1 MADDFLLNFAAQIDV
16 SRVNISSNVTS
27 ALAGISKS
35 VGSGTI
41 KKRVVVDFDIGKIG
55 QVTSAANSLV
65 ADLQNTIGKAKIAPS
80 IVLNTNELT
89 NAAGKLALIPPLLTS
104 IKTVMNAISKNPSM
118 VPNAE
123 QELGKLA
130 LIKNAVESV
139 KKSASKVVKIQLA
152 PELEPVRKFDSQIIG
167 ASTRAANLA
176 KELAQVKADR
186 SVAAERLNP
195 LTSARDKT
203 KQAFINASNV
213 SKTNAADK
221 PGIIKSAE
229 EDLKSKD
236 LLLEQALKAQNAAK
250 PTAKA
255 IDIAQNDLTSK
266 KVETMRAKEA
276 ADAAKLA
283 KDRLISGTTPS
294 ATGSALTAAMEQ
306 KNRAAELLFSKKQED
321 ALKTPVAKKQLKP
334 ESENLTSAKRDLTIL
349 QGDLSAAETVRN
361 AQLDIL
367 RKASDAAQK
376 AYDKAAS
383 DYDKANPG
391 RRDIKARNS
400 SLKSVSDKKS
410 EANRA
415 FDEVK
420 KGADIVSIRAEIEK
434 SKLVVS
440 SAESALQSRKNSI
453 LEASKLLTLDQAQAN
468 TWKEIK
474 TQVEAV
480 TKAEAAHN
488 AVIAASTK
496 AAEAK
501 NKAWLDAAKN
511 QEAAQTKV
519 STLEAASKGGGTAG
533 ASAAARV
540 QEASKDKGN
549 AEERLKLLQAK
560 SIDEKLSLAKK
571 AESQAKSVVN
581 NLIKEQNAQ
590 ENIRAIEVQRADN
603 ENKSDAEKVAG
614 LGRITNAEN
623 QLNNPIE
630 KRISLLAAQKV
641 LQEAT
646 AKRKDLEK
654 ESVESGGLEM
664 SKKNF
669 RTAISSRNQQAGT
682 VQVLDDR
689 ILKLQ
694 NAINAETAKGVDLE
708 RQQSAAAA
716 KMTGNLSAD
725 VQLRKQVLA
734 IVERTVQEEKNLQNR
749 IGKSLSSAGIKPE
762 FPDARQKATQRLNVT
777 PEEMQN
783 PTPELLTKL
792 KEARPNIASQRSEE
806 LVGTLNKL
814 SQSERARVVKQRLED
829 SDRLSAK
836 AGVLRANI
844 DPAATTSA
852 LRETGAR
859 TLLESNKN
867 AVRSAAFGM
876 SKTEPTKVNES
887 SVLDTA
893 ELAETE
899 QALRSIN
906 ASIRRQK
913 EDVKA
918 LTEQNRALNAI
929 RKDNLFIEQTI
940 EKVMRDEVKLRSR
953 IQDALAKQGVVFN
966 KQTGEAAPSTPSGLG
981 PAIQVAPA
989 GNSRELAL
997 RRLGVT
1003 EEDLTNPDRRAVRD
1017 RLVSA
1022 AKPISDQRQ
1031 QELQIVSAR
1040 ANIEVATEKNIGRLS
1055 RLIEKQIELERR
1067 RAAFTGLAAPSNAD
1081 IEAKIVGSNV
1091 RKSDSGPEVKTLASA
1106 RQTLS
1111 SSDAAENVATRNKIV
1126 VATNAQNEE
1135 IRAQGVLEAEN
1146 ERRVAATNARN
1157 RQRLREEATEM
1168 RRRAAEIAAI
1178 NKLIDQTTLALEK
1191 QARAVNNFSRRGG
1204 SDANGDPLKPI
1215 QIDQQRLREQARRQV
1230 LGADEGRDLIQ
1241 IPSQRLA
1248 VIRTGSQQRM
1258 GEQNAGLRQFN
1269 DDLSAVSQGSKSGF
1283 EIIAK
1288 YGESAF
1294 DRIGAKTGLATQRL
1308 ATYAFGAVGLYGL
1321 IAATRAAIVETALLE
1336 KEITNI
1342 EQIFGSGF
1350 NNTDNLADS
1359 FDAASSA
1366 AAKTKKQ
1373 VLDLSEV
1380 TGQTAVSLAQSG
1392 KTLAAA
1398 GFSRGKVGFDET
1410 IRAVSFATLGP
1421 SFGNSQEVI
1430 DGLIATVNQFNRSL
1444 SETPYILGL
1453 VNEYSK
1459 AYAVESQDL
1468 FEAIKRGGGSFAAVG
1483 GNFED
1488 YIKLVTVLREKT
1500 REAAPAIG
1508 TFLKSLSVRLNTP
1521 RAEAAMKKL
1530 GVDVDNISDPYERLI
1545 ALATKYKEISKSQG
1559 STQTLSAIVDV
1570 RSVGRLA
1577 ALLEGLDDAQNKFK
1591 DLSAGA
1597 TDSIVNDA
1605 RKRLDDIGPA
1615 IDKIRAS
1622 YFRFVEGIYNN
1633 PATKALLRIPVGL
1646 GSILSA
1652 VPEASIGPVKG
1663 ADVLNPLAQGAI
1675 TVGLVSVLRGSI
1687 RAYIA
1692 GQNSVRLNTESL
1704 NRLRAAIETMRPS
1717 GAGGQAIGVAG
1728 AIRAG
1733 GQGGGAPAGVAGAI
1747 GGAAAT
1753 GAARGGGR
1761 NLIGRLSGGINPLY
1775 GLAAA
1780 TLAPAIANTVLP
1792 MTGMSDANQN
1802 IASSAVQG
1810 GALGGLGASLLTANP
1825 YIIGGTAIATAGL
1838 SAYGALRESN
1848 AQEKELEKV
1857 REQSNRGLRFNAA
1870 EKVIASGELPRQFDL
1885 PSANKDTEDYLR
1897 AVAKVQEMQKK
1908 ALQDQVLKEGQQ
1920 YKVGTGTATTT
1931 GGIQDFLISGG
1942 TGDSAS
1948 NKNKAER
1955 RESFKQAF
1963 GGDEE
1968 KIKEAEKGLA
1978 ATAEFVKNTIISNF
1992 QRNARSIPES
2002 EDNVQTRTAAARKTA
2017 QDLAG
2022 KFTVEGVKFDEEK
2035 IFKSLLDQFTAVE
2048 EGVDGFTASITRFK
2062 FTFKSLA
2069 EISDAAE
2076 RSLNVFSN
2084 ALSSSIKSQTSL
2096 IGVLVSET
2104 QRLSTQLETTKGI
2117 LSSPFKVG
2125 SIQQIN
2131 TDPTDRNVAAASNAI
2146 EAITGQKAQR
2156 VNSPEIQSLKNTL
2169 DEVFIQ
2175 FSQADKNVQ
2184 NNLLINL
2191 EPESLKAIGGL
2202 QAKAT
2207 QDEEAAAAKS
2217 GLPSSGTTFQSAEQV
2232 RESIEQAFG
2241 DLKKLG
2247 DGGKKLFDIIQQSGP
2262 QGKLPFSLEELRK
2275 ALQDKNPAGFSSSK
2289 LLGVDEA
2296 GSAQIAQANALIT
2309 LANNLY
2315 ETQAKTIEARAA
2327 AEQESYKSQ
2336 VELAKAVADNRSTI
2350 EGFQGALG
2358 LKTQRGAAQASLD
2371 IQTQALS
2378 QRQNIPNSNI
2388 IGDKTAV
2395 AELLQTNIETEM
2407 GSAVVNSSNVNTT
2420 NDKRSLSNDKTR
2432 SQSDN
2437 SPKTARSLKLPDNL
2451 SSDLEAQLIKTP
2463 ERRRP
2468 LADRQSQLSNAA
2480 AVMDRVQLEMKDAET
2495 RVTSG
2500 DLSIQEPS
2508 TAKNLKDQADRK
2520 SRLDNA
2526 DVVMRQ
2532 VIDAQSRRPVS
2543 DAIRASDN
2551 TNLAAQVKIRSQE
2564 NPSEVAPNA
2573 APRVKPTTELAPTTA
2588 NRLPELAPAIP
2599 TRDLSKA
2606 GSELSIIKQLQT
2618 SIEAQRALTADPLRP
2633 NNAPSNI
2640 LELPSIKDLMS
2651 QLAALDSSF
2660 NISNNVFELS
2670 GSLMNLRSSIERG
2683 LINSLDVLESQFKL
2697 VGSQVDITSKKLSEQ
2712 KATLESLTGKLY
2724 GGTPADNSMNKMTL
2738 SRAAGNAN
2746 DIATAITRAIPNA
2759 KDQGVNTIL
2768 TDQNVARLV
2777 ENQIAGLSA
2786 RDLGG
2791 VMDFSRLLGANEL
2804 TQSGLSGEQLA
2815 AAIQAALAS
2824 RPEFQA
2830 LGINVKP
2837 TDIKST
2843 VDQANKLI
2851 QDAQKIATEIQSAR
2865 MQMDKST
2872 SANLSIMNDQ
2882 VSSLTAA
2889 ISAIPKQI
2897 NVVISGVKDISVT
2910 FDLTKVEESMRTVGD
2925 KVFDNVIGKL
2935 REVFRASNIPL
2946 PGI

>member
-16 SRVNISSNVTS
+16 SRVNISSNVTN
-27 ALAGISKS
+27 ALASLSNS
-35 VGSGTI
+35 VGSSTI
-41 KKRVVVDFDIGKIG
+41 RKRVAVDFDIGTIG
-55 QVTSAANSLV
+55 KVTTAANGLV
-65 ADLQNTIGKAKIAPS
+65 TDLQNTIGKAKIAPS
-80 IVLNTNELT
+80 IVLNTDELT
-89 NAAGKLALIPPLLTS
+89 NTAGKLALIPPLLTS
-104 IKTVMNAISKNPSM
+104 IKTVMAAIRNNSKM

-130 LIKNAVESV
+130 LIKNAIESV
-139 KKSASKVVKIQLA
+139 KKAAGKVVKIQTA

-176 KELAQVKADR
+176 KELAQVKTDR
-186 SVAAERLNP
+186 SAAAERLNT
-195 LTSARDKT
+195 LTSARDKA
-203 KQAFINASNV
+203 KQALINASNV
-213 SKTNAADK
+213 SKTNAADR

-229 EDLKSKD
+229 EDLNSKD
-236 LLLEQALKAQNAAK
+236 LLLRQATKAQNAAK
-250 PTAKA
+250 PTAEA
-255 IDIAQNDLTSK
+255 IKIAQNDLTSK
-266 KVETMRAKEA
+266 KLESMRAREAEKE
-276 ADAAKLA
+276 AKLA

-294 ATGSALTAAMEQ
+294 VTGSALDVAIKR
-306 KNRAAELLFSKKQED
+306 KNLAAELLFSKKQED
-321 ALKTPVAKKQLKP
+321 ALKTKAAKEQLKP
-334 ESENLTSAKRDLTIL
+334 QSDTLTSAKRDLTIR
-349 QGDLSAAETVRN
+349 QGELSAAETVRN
-361 AQLDIL
+361 AQLEIL
-367 RKASDAAQK
+367 GNASNAAQK
-376 AYDKAAS
+376 AYDKAAL

-391 RRDIKARNS
+391 TTNLKARKS

-415 FDEVK
+415 FDEVDR
-420 KGADIVSIRAEIEK
+420 GADIASIRADIEK
-434 SKLVVS
+434 KKLVVS
-440 SAESALQSRKNSI
+440 LAESELQSKKNLI

-480 TKAEAAHN
+480 TEAEKAHK

-496 AAEAK
+496 VAEAK
-501 NKAWLDAAKN
+501 NKAWEAADKN
-511 QEAAQTKV
+511 QEAAQKRLTA
-519 STLEAASKGGGTAG
+519 LEKASEGKGLAGT
-533 ASAAARV
+533 SAAANV
-540 QEASKDKGN
+540 QEATTNKSN
-549 AEERLKLLQAK
+549 SEARLKFLQST
-560 SIDEKLSLAKK
+560 SIDEKLSLSKK
-571 AESQAKSVVN
+571 TESQAKSVVN
-581 NLIKEQNAQ
+581 NLIKEQSAQ
-590 ENIRAIEVQRADN
+590 ENIRAIEVQRA
-603 ENKSDAEKVAG
+603 ENDKRSDAEKVAG
-614 LGRITNAEN
+614 INRRVNAEK
-623 QLNNPIE
+623 QLNEISE
-630 KRISLLAAQKV
+630 KRASAEKI

-646 AKRKDLEK
+646 AKRKDLERQ
-654 ESVESGGLEM
+654 SFESGGLEM
-664 SKKNF
+664 SNRNF
-669 RTAISSRNQQAGT
+669 RTATSSRNQQAGT
-682 VQVLDDR
+682 VQDYDDR
-689 ILKLQ
+689 ILKLE
-694 NAINAETAKGVDLE
+694 NAINKAKANGIDLE
-708 RQQSAAAA
+708 RQQVEAAA

-725 VQLRKQVLA
+725 VQLRRQVLA

-749 IGKSLSSAGIKPE
+749 IGKSLSNVGIKPE
-762 FPDARQKATQRLNVT
+762 FSDAREKAIQRLNVT
-777 PEEMQN
+777 PEQMQN
-783 PTPELLTKL
+783 PTPELLTRL
-792 KEARPNIASQRSEE
+792 KEARPDIASQRSEE

-829 SDRLSAK
+829 SDKLSAK

-876 SKTEPTKVNES
+876 STTEPTKVNES
-887 SVLDTA
+887 SVLDTSK
-893 ELAETE
+893 LAETE

-906 ASIRRQK
+906 KSIRLQK
-913 EDVKA
+913 EEIKA
-918 LTEQNRALNAI
+918 LTEQNRALNAL

-940 EKVMRDEVKLRSR
+940 EKVMRDEANLRSR
-953 IQDALAKQGVVFN
+953 IQNALAKQGVVFN

-981 PAIQVAPA
+981 PATQAAPA

-997 RRLGVT
+997 RRLRVT
-1003 EEDLTNPDRRAVRD
+1003 EEDLANPDRRAVRD
-1017 RLVSA
+1017 RLASA
-1022 AKPISDQRQ
+1022 TKPVSDQRQ
-1031 QELQIVSAR
+1031 QELQVVLAR
-1040 ANIEVATEKNIGRLS
+1040 ANVEVATEKNIGRLS
-1055 RLIEKQIELERR
+1055 ILVEKQIKLERR
-1067 RAAFTGLAAPSNAD
+1067 IAAFTGAAAPSNAD
-1081 IEAKIVGSNV
+1081 IEAKIVSSNV
-1091 RKSDSGPEVKTLASA
+1091 RKSDFGPEVKTLAYA

-1111 SSDAAENVATRNKIV
+1111 SSGAAENVATRNKIV
-1126 VATNAQNEE
+1126 VATNAQNEA

-1146 ERRVAATNARN
+1146 ARRVAATNARN
-1157 RQRLREEATEM
+1157 LQRLREEATE
-1168 RRRAAEIAAI
+1168 RRRQAAEIAAI

-1215 QIDQQRLREQARRQV
+1215 QIDQQRLREQATRQV
-1230 LGADEGRDLIQ
+1230 LGADAGRDLTQ

-1288 YGESAF
+1288 YGESSF
-1294 DRIGAKTGLATQRL
+1294 DRIGAKAGLATQRL
-1308 ATYAFGAVGLYGL
+1308 ATYAFGAIGLYGL

-1350 NNTDNLADS
+1350 NNTDNLAAS

-1366 AAKTKKQ
+1366 AARTKKQ

-1398 GFSRGKVGFDET
+1398 GFSRGKAGFDET

-1530 GVDVDNISDPYERLI
+1530 GVDVDNVSDPYERLI
-1545 ALATKYKEISKSQG
+1545 ALATKYKEVSKAQG

-1687 RAYIA
+1687 RAYLA
-1692 GQNSVRLNTESL
+1692 GQNFVRLNTQSL
-1704 NRLRAAIETMRPS
+1704 DRLRAVIETMRPS
-1717 GAGGQAIGVAG
+1717 GAAGQAIGVAG

-1747 GGAAAT
+1747 GGAAV

-1775 GLAAA
+1775 ALAAA

-1810 GALGGLGASLLTANP
+1810 GALGGLGASVFTANP
-1825 YIIGGTAIATAGL
+1825 YIIAGTAIATAGL
-1838 SAYGALRESN
+1838 SAYGALTESN

-1870 EKVIASGELPRQFDL
+1870 EKVIASGELPKKFDL
-1885 PSANKDTEDYLR
+1885 PSANKDTEDYLK

-1908 ALQDQVLKEGQQ
+1908 ALDERVLKEGQQ

-1948 NKNKAER
+1948 NKNKEER
-1955 RESFKQAF
+1955 RESLKQAF

-2117 LSSPFKVG
+2117 LASPFKVG

-2184 NNLLINL
+2184 NDLLLNLT
-2191 EPESLKAIGGL
+2191 EESLKAIGGL
-2202 QAKAT
+2202 QPKAT
-2207 QDEEAAAAKS
+2207 QEEEAAIAKS
-2217 GLPSSGTTFQSAEQV
+2217 GSPSSGTTFQSAGQV
-2232 RESIEQAFG
+2232 RKSIEEAFG

-2247 DGGKKLFDIIQQSGP
+2247 DGGKKLFDIIQQSGS
-2262 QGKLPFSLEELRK
+2262 QGKLPFSLEAFAK
-2275 ALQDKNPAGFSSSK
+2275 ALQDKNPAGFSSSR
-2289 LLGVDEA
+2289 LLGVEEA

-2309 LANNLY
+2309 LANNAY
-2315 ETQAKTIEARAA
+2315 ELQAKTIEARAA

-2336 VELAKAVADNRSTI
+2336 VELAKAIADNRSTI
-2350 EGFQGALG
+2350 EGFQGVLG
-2358 LKTQRGAAQASLD
+2358 LKTQRGAAQASVD

-2388 IGDKTAV
+2388 P
-2395 AELLQTNIETEM
+2395 N
-2407 GSAVVNSSNVNTT
+2407 
-2420 NDKRSLSNDKTR
+2420 
-2432 SQSDN
+2432 
-2437 SPKTARSLKLPDNL
+2437 
-2451 SSDLEAQLIKTP
+2451 
-2463 ERRRP
+2463 
-2468 LADRQSQLSNAA
+2468 SNAPT
-2480 AVMDRVQLEMKDAET
+2480 KDE
-2495 RVTSG
+2495 
-2500 DLSIQEPS
+2500 
-2508 TAKNLKDQADRK
+2508 
-2520 SRLDNA
+2520 
-2526 DVVMRQ
+2526 
-2532 VIDAQSRRPVS
+2532 RPFY
-2543 DAIRASDN
+2543 ARG
-2551 TNLAAQVKIRSQE
+2551 
-2564 NPSEVAPNA
+2564 
-2573 APRVKPTTELAPTTA
+2573 TTEEQLVNFRSEFA
-2588 NRLPELAPAIP
+2588 NKIA
-2599 TRDLSKA
+2599 TRDPSKA

-2618 SIEAQRALTADPLRP
+2618 NIEEQRGLAVDPLRL
-2633 NNAPSNI
+2633 NNATSNI
-2640 LELPSIKDLMS
+2640 LELPSIKGLIS

-2660 NISNNVFELS
+2660 IVSDNLYELS

-2746 DIATAITRAIPNA
+2746 DIAAAITRAIPNA

-2777 ENQIAGLSA
+2777 ENQIAGKSA
-2786 RDLGG
+2786 KELTELIN
-2791 VMDFSRLLGANEL
+2791 FTSREVGANTL

-2830 LGINVKP
+2830 LGIDVKP

-2897 NVVISGVKDISVT
+2897 NVVISGVRDISVT

-2935 REVFRASNIPL
+2935 REVFKASNIPL

>member
-65 ADLQNTIGKAKIAPS
+65 ADLQNTIGKAKISPS

-130 LIKNAVESV
+130 LIKNAIESV

-186 SVAAERLNP
+186 SAAAERLNP
-195 LTSARDKT
+195 LTSARDKA
-203 KQAFINASNV
+203 KQALINASNV
-213 SKTNAADK
+213 SKTNAADR

-229 EDLKSKD
+229 EDLNSKD
-236 LLLEQALKAQNAAK
+236 LLLRQATKAQNAAK
-250 PTAKA
+250 PTAEA
-255 IDIAQNDLTSK
+255 INIAKSDLASK
-266 KVETMRAKEA
+266 KVETMRARKAE
-276 ADAAKLA
+276 DEAKLA

-294 ATGSALTAAMEQ
+294 ATGSALDAAIKQ

-321 ALKTPVAKKQLKP
+321 ELKTTAAKKKLKP
-334 ESENLTSAKRDLTIL
+334 ASENLTSAKRDLTIL

-361 AQLDIL
+361 AQLDDL

-376 AYDKAAS
+376 AYDKASS

-391 RRDIKARNS
+391 KKDLNARKS

-415 FDEVK
+415 FDEVNR
-420 KGADIVSIRAEIEK
+420 GENIVSIRAEIEK

-440 SAESALQSRKNSI
+440 SAESVLQTRKNSI

-468 TWKEIK
+468 TWKEIE
-474 TQVEAV
+474 TQVNAVKEAE
-480 TKAEAAHN
+480 KAHK

-501 NKAWLDAAKN
+501 NKAWEAANKN
-511 QEAAQTKV
+511 QEAAQERLTA
-519 STLEAASKGGGTAG
+519 LEDASKGKGLAG
-533 ASAAARV
+533 SSAAANV
-540 QEASKDKGN
+540 QEATTNKSN
-549 AEERLKLLQAK
+549 AEARLKFLQST
-560 SIDEKLSLAKK
+560 SIDEKLSLSKK
-571 AESQAKSVVN
+571 TESQAKSVVA

-590 ENIRAIEVQRADN
+590 ENIRAVEVQRA
-603 ENKSDAEKVAG
+603 ENDKRSDAEKVAG
-614 LGRITNAEN
+614 INRRVNAEK
-623 QLNNPIE
+623 QLNEISE
-630 KRISLLAAQKV
+630 KRASAEKI

-654 ESVESGGLEM
+654 QSVENGGLEM
-664 SKKNF
+664 SKRNF
-669 RTAISSRNQQAGT
+669 RTAISSRNKQAGT
-682 VQVLDDR
+682 VQDYDDR
-689 ILKLQ
+689 ILKLE
-694 NAINAETAKGVDLE
+694 NAINKAKANGIDLE
-708 RQQSAAAA
+708 RQQVEAAA

-725 VQLRKQVLA
+725 VQLRRQVLA

-749 IGKSLSSAGIKPE
+749 IGKSLSNVGIKPE
-762 FPDARQKATQRLNVT
+762 FSDAREKAIQRLNVT
-777 PEEMQN
+777 PEQMQN
-783 PTPELLTKL
+783 PTPELLTRL

-829 SDRLSAK
+829 SDKLSAK

-876 SKTEPTKVNES
+876 SKTEPTRVNES

-1017 RLVSA
+1017 RLASA
-1022 AKPISDQRQ
+1022 TKPASDQRQ

-1081 IEAKIVGSNV
+1081 IEAKIVSSNV

-1126 VATNAQNEE
+1126 VATNAQNEA

-1146 ERRVAATNARN
+1146 ARRVAATNARN
-1157 RQRLREEATEM
+1157 LQRLREEATE
-1168 RRRAAEIAAI
+1168 RRRQAAEIAAI

-1215 QIDQQRLREQARRQV
+1215 QIDQQRLREKARRQV
-1230 LGADEGRDLIQ
+1230 LGADAGRDLTQ

-1288 YGESAF
+1288 YGESSF
-1294 DRIGAKTGLATQRL
+1294 DRIGAKAGLATQRL

-1321 IAATRAAIVETALLE
+1321 ISSTRAAIVETALLE

-1366 AAKTKKQ
+1366 AARTKKQ

-1398 GFSRGKVGFDET
+1398 GFSRGKAGFDET

-1530 GVDVDNISDPYERLI
+1530 GVDVDNVSDPYERLI
-1545 ALATKYKEISKSQG
+1545 ALATKYKEVSKAQG

-1687 RAYIA
+1687 RAYLA

-1717 GAGGQAIGVAG
+1717 GAAGQAIGVAG

-1747 GGAAAT
+1747 GGAAV

-1838 SAYGALRESN
+1838 SAYGALTESN

-1870 EKVIASGELPRQFDL
+1870 EKVIASGELPKKFDL
-1885 PSANKDTEDYLR
+1885 PSANKDTEDYLK
-1897 AVAKVQEMQKK
+1897 AVAKVQEMQEK
-1908 ALQDQVLKEGQQ
+1908 ALQKRVLKEGQQ

-1942 TGDSAS
+1942 TGESAS
-1948 NKNKAER
+1948 FKNKAER

-2048 EGVDGFTASITRFK
+2048 AGVDGFTASITRFK

-2117 LSSPFKVG
+2117 LASPFKVG

-2184 NNLLINL
+2184 NDLLLNLT
-2191 EPESLKAIGGL
+2191 EESLKAIGGL
-2202 QAKAT
+2202 QPKAT
-2207 QDEEAAAAKS
+2207 QEEDAAAAKS
-2217 GLPSSGTTFQSAEQV
+2217 GSPSSGTTFQSAGQV
-2232 RESIEQAFG
+2232 RDSIEQAFG

-2247 DGGKKLFDIIQQSGP
+2247 DGGKKLFDIIQQSGS
-2262 QGKLPFSLEELRK
+2262 QGKLPFSLEAFAK
-2275 ALQDKNPAGFSSSK
+2275 ALQDKNPAGFSSSR
-2289 LLGVDEA
+2289 LLGVEEA

-2309 LANNLY
+2309 LANNVY
-2315 ETQAKTIEARAA
+2315 ELQAKTIEARAA

-2336 VELAKAVADNRSTI
+2336 VELAKAIADNRSTI
-2350 EGFQGALG
+2350 EGFQGVLG
-2358 LKTQRGAAQASLD
+2358 LKTQRGAAQASVD

-2388 IGDKTAV
+2388 P
-2395 AELLQTNIETEM
+2395 N
-2407 GSAVVNSSNVNTT
+2407 
-2420 NDKRSLSNDKTR
+2420 
-2432 SQSDN
+2432 
-2437 SPKTARSLKLPDNL
+2437 
-2451 SSDLEAQLIKTP
+2451 
-2463 ERRRP
+2463 
-2468 LADRQSQLSNAA
+2468 SNAPT
-2480 AVMDRVQLEMKDAET
+2480 KDE
-2495 RVTSG
+2495 
-2500 DLSIQEPS
+2500 
-2508 TAKNLKDQADRK
+2508 
-2520 SRLDNA
+2520 
-2526 DVVMRQ
+2526 
-2532 VIDAQSRRPVS
+2532 RPFY
-2543 DAIRASDN
+2543 ARG
-2551 TNLAAQVKIRSQE
+2551 
-2564 NPSEVAPNA
+2564 
-2573 APRVKPTTELAPTTA
+2573 TTEEQLVNFRSEFA
-2588 NRLPELAPAIP
+2588 NKIA
-2599 TRDLSKA
+2599 TRDPSKA

-2618 SIEAQRALTADPLRP
+2618 NIEEQRGLAVDPLRL
-2633 NNAPSNI
+2633 NNATSNI
-2640 LELPSIKDLMS
+2640 LELPSIKGLIS

-2660 NISNNVFELS
+2660 IVSDNLYELS

-2746 DIATAITRAIPNA
+2746 DIAAAITRAIPNA

-2777 ENQIAGLSA
+2777 ENQIAGKSA
-2786 RDLGG
+2786 KELTELIN
-2791 VMDFSRLLGANEL
+2791 FTSREVGANTL

-2830 LGINVKP
+2830 LGIDVKP

-2935 REVFRASNIPL
+2935 REVFKASNIPL